1 MKEEFIKEQLSKW
14 MVNFIEKPNSL
25 LGNWA
30 PCPYARQARI
40 ANKIEVQFTEISNMF
55 ETINQQL
62 SKLEHKDVIIICFD
76 HNRISP
82 EFLQEFVV
90 GTNTFLMKND
100 YVILE
105 DHPNTPEYINGVK
118 MNFGHCGLL
127 LLQKLSKLTEA
138 SDLLKEKGYY
148 DVWSKHN
155 LNDVVDWRNK

>member
-1 MKEEFIKEQLSKW
+1 MNEEFIKEQLSEW

-40 ANKIEVQFTEISNMF
+40 ANKIEVQFTEVSNMF

-90 GTNTFLMKND
+90 STNTLLMKND

-105 DHPNTPEYINGVK
+105 DHPNTPEYVNGVK

>member
-1 MKEEFIKEQLSKW
+1 MNEEFIKEQLSEW

-40 ANKIEVQFTEISNMF
+40 NNQIEIIKSDVFDLYMDAIDSLVHLDT
-55 ETINQQL
+55 
-62 SKLEHKDVIIICFD
+62 KDVVVIIFD
-76 HNRISP
+76 HKKINP
-82 EFLQEFVV
+82 VTLQEIV
-90 GTNTFLMKND
+90 GYLNERLLPID
-100 YVILE
+100 YVALE
-105 DHPNTPEYINGVK
+105 DHPDTPEYINGVK

-155 LNDVVDWRNK
+155 LNDVVNWRNK

>member
-1 MKEEFIKEQLSKW
+1 MNEEFIKEQLSEW

-30 PCPYARQARI
+30 PCPYTRQARI
-40 ANKIEVQFTEISNMF
+40 ANKIEVQFTEVSNMF
-55 ETINQQL
+55 ETINEQL

-76 HNRISP
+76 HDRISP

-90 GTNTFLMKND
+90 GTNTLLMKND

-105 DHPNTPEYINGVK
+105 DHPNTPEYVNGVK

-127 LLQKLSKLTEA
+127 LLQKLSKLTDA
-138 SDLLKEKGYY
+138 SNLLKEKGYY

-155 LNDVVDWRNK
+155 LNDVVNWRNK

>member
-1 MKEEFIKEQLSKW
+1 MNEEFIKEQLSEW

-40 ANKIEVQFTEISNMF
+40 ANKIEVQFTEVSNMF

-90 GTNTFLMKND
+90 GTNTLLMKND

-105 DHPNTPEYINGVK
+105 DHPNTPEYVNGVK

>member
-1 MKEEFIKEQLSKW
+1 MNEEFIKEQLSEW

-40 ANKIEVQFTEISNMF
+40 ANKIEVQFTEVSNMF

-62 SKLEHKDVIIICFD
+62 SKLEQKDVIIICFD

-90 GTNTFLMKND
+90 GTNTLLMKND

-105 DHPNTPEYINGVK
+105 DHPNTPEYVNGVK

>member
-1 MKEEFIKEQLSKW
+1 MNEEFIKEQLSEW

-40 ANKIEVQFTEISNMF
+40 ANKIEVQFTEVSNMF

-62 SKLEHKDVIIICFD
+62 SKLEQKDVIIICFD

-90 GTNTFLMKND
+90 GTNTLLMKND

-105 DHPNTPEYINGVK
+105 DHPNTPEYVNGVK
-118 MNFGHCGLL
+118 MNFEHCGLL

-155 LNDVVDWRNK
+155 LNDVVNWRNK

>member
-1 MKEEFIKEQLSKW
+1 MNEEFIKEQLSEW

-40 ANKIEVQFTEISNMF
+40 ANKIEVQFTEVSSMF
-55 ETINQQL
+55 ETINEQL

-76 HNRISP
+76 HKRISP

-90 GTNTFLMKND
+90 GTNTMLMKND

-105 DHPNTPEYINGVK
+105 DHPNTPEYVNGVK

-127 LLQKLSKLTEA
+127 LLQKLSKLTDA
-138 SDLLKEKGYY
+138 SNLLKEKGYY

-155 LNDVVDWRNK
+155 LNDVVNWRNK

>member
-1 MKEEFIKEQLSKW
+1 MNEEFIKEQLSEW

-40 ANKIEVQFTEISNMF
+40 ANKIEVQFTEVSNMF
-55 ETINQQL
+55 ETINEQL

-90 GTNTFLMKND
+90 STNTLLMKND

-105 DHPNTPEYINGVK
+105 DHPNTPEYVNGVK

-148 DVWSKHN
+148 DVWSKQN
-155 LNDVVDWRNK
+155 LNDVVNWRNK

>member
-1 MKEEFIKEQLSKW
+1 MNEEFIKEQLSEW

-40 ANKIEVQFTEISNMF
+40 ANKIEVQFTEVSNMF

-90 GTNTFLMKND
+90 STNTLLMKND

-105 DHPNTPEYINGVK
+105 DHPNTPEYVNGVK

-127 LLQKLSKLTEA
+127 LLQKLSKLAEA